1 MSNVEDNFSQ
11 IMEAIT
17 DPNVKSA
24 HIGTWIMEKDDN
36 GGYYSGSDRTGL
48 EYHTSASGFKTII
61 WKEDFYARSLFKEKS
76 MDLKFSPSLN
86 TIPTFSEET
95 EDNPKI
101 REDDEKRKSEKDGQ
115 QKDYYNPYDELD

>member
-24 HIGTWIMEKDDN
+24 HIGTWI
-36 GGYYSGSDRTGL
+36 
-48 EYHTSASGFKTII
+48 II